1 MTPPIQ
7 PPSRVRDDAAKRSNA
22 RKRAAV
28 VAAERVTRRL
38 PDAARIAALH
48 AREERR
54 FLDNHPES
62 QRLAQ
67 SAHAHYLFGV
77 PMHWMQDWPMP
88 APIFVQE
95 ARGAH
100 LRCVDGIDYVD
111 FCLGDTAAMFGHSP
125 APVAQ
130 AIAAEAA
137 RGLSLMLPSVDA
149 IEVGVQLER
158 VFGLPM
164 WQFATTATDA
174 NRFILRWA
182 RAVTERKHIVVFDGC
197 YHGTVDDVFVD
208 LVDGKPTMR
217 ASLLGQAYD
226 LTQYTRVVPF
236 NDLPALEAALA
247 DGQVAAVLAEPAL
260 TNCGMVLPDDGFWEQ
275 ARALTLRHGTLL
287 VLDETHTISTGRG
300 GWSRRHGIAPDALVI
315 GKPIAGGLPCAV
327 YGFSAELGRRMQAVK
342 AAAAPGH
349 SGIGTTLSG
358 NRLALAAVRAT
369 LEHLM
374 TDHLYEDTTKRA
386 NLVAKGLRAAI
397 ERRGFDWLV
406 TQLGLR
412 MEFQFCAQAP
422 RNAHEARAAMHD
434 DLERLVHLYLLN
446 RGVVIT
452 PFHNMLLV
460 CPKTSPVDVSRLI
473 TAFDACLEEL
483 AQA

>member
-1 MTPPIQ
+1 MTPPNQ
-7 PPSRVRDDAAKRSNA
+7 PRSRVRDDAAKRSTA
-22 RKRAAV
+22 RQQA
-28 VAAERVTRRL
+28 VAAAADRPTRRL
-38 PDAARIAALH
+38 PDAARLTELA
-48 AREERR
+48 ARETRQ

-67 SAHAHYLFGV
+67 SAQKHFLFGV

-88 APIFVQE
+88 APVFVQE
-95 ARGAH
+95 AHGAH

-125 APVAQ
+125 APVAA
-130 AIAAEAA
+130 AIAHESA
-137 RGLSLMLPSVDA
+137 RGLSLMMPGVDA
-149 IEVGVQLER
+149 VEVGEQLER

-182 RAVTERKHIVVFDGC
+182 RAVTARKHIVIFDGC

-208 LVDGKPTMR
+208 LVDGKPTTR

-236 NDLPALEAALA
+236 NDLAALEAALA

-275 ARALTLRHGTLL
+275 ARALTLRHGSLL

-300 GWSRRHGIAPDALVI
+300 GWARQNGIAPDALVV

-327 YGFSAELGRRMQAVK
+327 YGFTAELGQRMQAAK
-342 AAAAPGH
+342 TAAVPGH

-374 TDHLYEDTTKRA
+374 TDALYADTLKRA

-397 ERRGFDWLV
+397 ARRGFDWQV

-412 MEFQFCAQAP
+412 MEFQFCTEAP
-422 RNAHEARAAMHD
+422 RNAQAARAAMHD
-434 DLERLVHLYLLN
+434 ELEAFIHLYLLN
-446 RGVVIT
+446 RGVLIT

-473 TAFDACLEEL
+473 TAFDTCLDEL
-483 AQA
+483 AA